1 LNEKILSL
9 EISSSISDMKTE
21 ELRESHRTTPPL
33 SFIAVDFN
41 DDNIR
46 EEPNPTIMEFEF

>member
-21 ELRESHRTTPPL
+21 ELRESHITTPPL